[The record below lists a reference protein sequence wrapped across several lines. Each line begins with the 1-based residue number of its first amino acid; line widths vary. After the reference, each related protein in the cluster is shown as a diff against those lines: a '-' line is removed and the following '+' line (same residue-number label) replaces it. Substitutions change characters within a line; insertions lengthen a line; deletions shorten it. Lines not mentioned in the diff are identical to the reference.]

1 MKVPEALRRMVRGS
15 GLTAIEISRKI
26 GRKDNYV
33 SSLLSRGSVPTAET
47 LASIAEA
54 SGWRLCLVSDGE
66 TVDLDGWAVQAQT
79 SILIDGEQPIEESE
93 AEAAE
98 E

>member
-1 MKVPEALRRMVRGS
+1 MRGS

-33 SSLLSRGSVPTAET
+33 SSLLSRGSIPTAET

-66 TVDLDGWAVQAQT
+66 MVDLDGWEVQAQT
-79 SILIDGEQPIEESE
+79 SIVIEGERPAGEPE
-93 AEAAE
+93 AKGAE